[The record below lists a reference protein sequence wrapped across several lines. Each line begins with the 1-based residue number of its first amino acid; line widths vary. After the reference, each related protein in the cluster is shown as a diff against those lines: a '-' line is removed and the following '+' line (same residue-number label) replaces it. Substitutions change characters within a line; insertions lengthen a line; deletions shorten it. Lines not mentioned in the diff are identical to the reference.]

1 MTPLASNTA
10 ARPLQGGGYAL
21 PRAPRRSSGPARRTA
36 PRLIDRAAGV
46 ADARLLDRLIR
57 GRAWIALVGVMLMG
71 LVFVQVSMLQLN
83 TGIARDVAGAGQL
96 ERDNQQLRNT
106 VATLGAGDRIET
118 YAQRLGMVMPAAGQ
132 VRYLNASRASAQAA
146 AAGISAPAPVAQQP
160 LADGTVPTAADTAA
174 TTTPTTVDQTSVA
187 PPAGTSDPTA
197 SAATTQQQAASP
209 VQPAAAAPVQPAAA
223 ATQQTAAPP
232 ATQSQPPPVQPTTG
246 GAVAGP

>member
-1 MTPLASNTA
+1 MTPVASNSA
-10 ARPLQGGGYAL
+10 ARTLQGGGYAL
-21 PRAPRRSSGPARRTA
+21 PRAPRRSSGPTRRTA

-83 TGIARDVAGAGQL
+83 TGIARDVAGASQL

-160 LADGTVPTAADTAA
+160 LADGTIPTAADTPAA
-174 TTTPTTVDQTSVA
+174 TTTPTTVDQTGVA

-197 SAATTQQQAASP
+197 SAATTQQQAAP
-209 VQPAAAAPVQPAAA
+209 PVQPAAA

-232 ATQSQPPPVQPTTG
+232 TTQSQPPPVQPTTG